1 MPEIVSQNP
10 VNNPDV
16 KQVNTRSLFHLGAPR
31 LNTYRFGEYSPFDA
45 LEIVPNDKNVRMSLK
60 HKLRTYTLGQPLMS
74 KSMLKKDLFFV
85 PMEAILPL
93 NWDKVYTNPV
103 IGDDVDA
110 SQVGCTVEKFSE
122 KIGQFFFDYQEAVS
136 NQFDLYP
143 DRVATLDHILKFLLG
158 AEMFYSNGSLLHALG
173 VKISKQ
179 CHTLS
184 KSFDRAFDDYCAACI
199 GHYESWTV
207 TGLSD
212 DTVTVLMDGA
222 NPLVGNSIDFRTFLC
237 LARDGFSWSIT
248 NVKYRSGKTPIG
260 LQPPYFSFEFR
271 EASQQN
277 SDTSV
282 NLARFWAYQIVCAHY
297 YTNDKIDYIY
307 DANLY
312 RQNVYDCLVRLFN
325 ETSDPSIIFLQG
337 FFLNGSLFKY
347 DYLSSFYFDFC
358 LTHVSDDFDRD
369 IDFLPYL
376 LDYFRLIFGYNRS
389 LRYVDYFTGA
399 KSQPLAVGDV
409 SAAVAN
415 NQVSA
420 LDITQSIQKQRFL
433 NAVNR
438 FGRRMSEY
446 VSGLFPGLKQAPDYH
461 NPFFLAHTTDT
472 IGAQEVENTGEAQ
485 VNNPNSVTSVLR
497 SDAGHYAFETDFD
510 RAGILI
516 GIMYFDIERAYSD
529 GVERLVQ
536 HVDRFDMFNPF
547 LQFVGDQDVR
557 GNEITSIGA
566 TEGNTFGYQTRY
578 MEYKQRYAQVSGGF
592 VENLPGYA
600 FLADESRISKQMGA
614 FHVSPSFIRSV
625 QTELDKFYL
634 SLTGYSLGSYFH
646 FIVVHD
652 NQLDASRPMAYA
664 PSIL

>member
-1 MPEIVSQNP
+1 MSSNMPEIVSQNP

-45 LEIVPNDKNVRMSLK
+45 LEIVPNDKNVRMTLK

-74 KSMLKKDLFFV
+74 RSMLKKDLFFV

-110 SQVGCTVEKFSE
+110 SQVGCAVEKFSE
-122 KIGQFFFDYQEAVS
+122 KIGQFFFDYQEFIS
-136 NQFDLYP
+136 NEFDLYP
-143 DRVATLDHILKFLLG
+143 DRVSTLDHIFHFLLG
-158 AEMFYSNGSLLHALG
+158 AEMFYSYGSLLHALG
-173 VKISKQ
+173 VKIAKQ
-179 CHTLS
+179 CHTLN
-184 KSFDRAFDDYCAACI
+184 KSFDHAFDDYCDSCT
-199 GHYESWTV
+199 GHYESFTV
-207 TGLSD
+207 TGLSED
-212 DTVTVLMDGA
+212 PLTVLMDGSDSHI
-222 NPLVGNSIDFRTFLC
+222 GNSIDFRTFLC
-237 LARDGFSWSIT
+237 LARDGFSWRIT
-248 NVKYRSGKTPIG
+248 GVKYRSGVTPIG
-260 LQPPYFSFEFR
+260 LTPPYFSFEFR
-271 EASQQN
+271 EASQQTSN
-277 SDTSV
+277 TSV
-282 NLARFWAYQIVCAHY
+282 NLARFWAYQIVCAHFY
-297 YTNDKIDYIY
+297 SNDKIDYVY
-307 DANLY
+307 DANLF
-312 RQNVYDCLVRLFN
+312 RQNVFDCIEAQREFGVL
-325 ETSDPSIIFLQG
+325 ESDELTFT
-337 FFLNGSLFKY
+337 LNGSVFRY
-347 DYLSSFYFDFC
+347 DYLSAAYFDAVLSSPFGGP
-358 LTHVSDDFDRD
+358 SDY
-369 IDFLPYL
+369 PYT

-420 LDITQSIQKQRFL
+420 INITQSIQKQRFL

-472 IGAQEVENTGEAQ
+472 IGVQEVENTGEAQ
-485 VNNPNSVTSVLR
+485 VNNRNSVTSVLR
-497 SDAGHYAFETDFD
+497 SDAGQYAFETDFD

>member
-45 LEIVPNDKNVRMSLK
+45 LEIVPNDKNVRMTLK

-122 KIGQFFFDYQEAVS
+122 KIGQFFFDYQEYVS
-136 NQFDLYP
+136 NEFDLYP
-143 DRVATLDHILKFLLG
+143 DRVATLDCIIRFLLG

-179 CHTLS
+179 CHTMT
-184 KSFDRAFDDYCAACI
+184 KSFDRAFDDYFAACI

-212 DTVTVLMDGA
+212 DPVTVLMDGA
-222 NPLVGNSIDFRTFLC
+222 NPLVGNSIDLRTFLC
-237 LARDGFSWSIT
+237 LARDGFSWTINS
-248 NVKYRSGKTPIG
+248 VKYRSGKTPIG
-260 LQPPYFSFEFR
+260 LQPPYFTFEFR
-271 EASQQN
+271 EASQQT
-277 SDTSV
+277 SDTAV

-312 RQNVYDCLVRLFN
+312 RQNVQDCLKNVDLALDFSLN
-325 ETSDPSIIFLQG
+325 DTFT
-337 FFLNGSLFKY
+337 LNGSYYRY
-347 DYLSSFYFDFC
+347 DSLSARNFLAVVES
-358 LTHVSDDFDRD
+358 VSDFELD
-369 IDFLPYL
+369 IICPV

-389 LRYVDYFTGA
+389 LRYVDYFTGS

-409 SAAVAN
+409 TAAVAN

-420 LDITQSIQKQRFL
+420 INVTQSIQKQRFL

-472 IGAQEVENTGEAQ
+472 IGVQEVENTGEAQ
-485 VNNPNSVTSVLR
+485 VSNQNSVTSVLR
-497 SDAGHYAFETDFD
+497 SDAGQYAFETDFD

-566 TEGNTFGYQTRY
+566 TESNTFGYQTRY

-600 FLADESRISKQMGA
+600 FLADESRISKQIGA

>member
-45 LEIVPNDKNVRMSLK
+45 LEIVPNDKNVRMSLR

-122 KIGQFFFDYQEAVS
+122 KVGQFFFDYQEIIS
-136 NQFDLYP
+136 NEFDLYP
-143 DRVATLDHILKFLLG
+143 DRVSTLDYIFHFLLG
-158 AEMFYSNGSLLHALG
+158 LEMFYSNGSLLHSLG
-173 VKISKQ
+173 VKISNQ
-179 CHTLS
+179 CHTLT

-199 GHYESWTV
+199 GHYESFTV
-207 TGLSD
+207 TGLSED
-212 DTVTVLMDGA
+212 PVTVLMDGA
-222 NPLVGNSIDFRTFLC
+222 NPLIGNSIDFRTFLC
-237 LARDGFSWSIT
+237 LARDGFSWYISS
-248 NVKYRSGKTPIG
+248 VKYRSGKTPIG

-271 EASQQN
+271 NASQQT

-297 YTNDKIDYIY
+297 YSNDKIDYIY

-312 RQNVYDCLVRLFN
+312 RQNVYDCLYRHYSAGTL
-325 ETSDPSIIFLQG
+325 SDIDVNFI
-337 FFLNGSLFKY
+337 LNGSEFRY
-347 DYLSSFYFDFC
+347 DYLSALYFNKV
-358 LTHVSDDFDRD
+358 LSSPYSVADD
-369 IDFLPYL
+369 YKYA
-376 LDYFRLIFGYNRS
+376 LDYFRLVFGYNRS

-420 LDITQSIQKQRFL
+420 IDITQSIQKQRFL

-472 IGAQEVENTGEAQ
+472 IGVQEVENTGEAQ

-497 SDAGHYAFETDFD
+497 SDAGQYAFETDFD
-510 RAGILI
+510 RSGILI

-536 HVDRFDMFNPF
+536 HVDRYDMFNPF

>member
-16 KQVNTRSLFHLGAPR
+16 KQVNTRSLFHLGAQR
-31 LNTYRFGEYSPFDA
+31 LNTYRFGEYAPFDA
-45 LEIVPNDKNVRMSLK
+45 LEIVPNDKNVRMTLK

-110 SQVGCTVEKFSE
+110 SQVGCTVEKFCE
-122 KIGQFFFDYQEAVS
+122 KVGQWFFDFQEDVVE
-136 NQFDLYP
+136 QFDLRP
-143 DRVATLDHILKFLLG
+143 DKVGTLDCIFKFLLG
-158 AEMFYSNGSLLHALG
+158 AEMFYSNGSLLHSLG

-179 CHTLS
+179 CHTDT

-207 TGLSD
+207 SGLSD
-212 DTVTVLMDGA
+212 DLVTVLMDGS

-237 LARDGFSWSIT
+237 LARDGFSWRIES
-248 NVKYRSGKTPIG
+248 VQYRSGKTPIG

-271 EASQQN
+271 EASQQT

-297 YTNDKIDYIY
+297 YSNDKIDYIY

-312 RQNVYDCLVRLFN
+312 RQNVWDILFRLESDYGIDLYTEFSLNASSYRYDSLSAFYFN
-325 ETSDPSIIFLQG
+325 
-337 FFLNGSLFKY
+337 KV
-347 DYLSSFYFDFC
+347 LSSIMPNDY
-358 LTHVSDDFDRD
+358 D
-369 IDFLPYL
+369 IIPFV

-409 SAAVAN
+409 SATVAN

-420 LDITQSIQKQRFL
+420 IDITQSIQKQRFL

-472 IGAQEVENTGEAQ
+472 IGVQEVENTGDAQ
-485 VNNPNSVTSVLR
+485 VNNANSVTSVLR
-497 SDAGHYAFETDFD
+497 SDAGQYAFETDFD

-536 HVDRFDMFNPF
+536 HVDRFDIFNPF